1 LIVAYSSAP
10 QSGMAPEPTGPE
22 ETDMQATP
30 MRRSAAALLPA
41 LALWTAACST
51 NPATGGTQLSLISE
65 AQEIEMGR
73 EADAAIVAQMGLYPD
88 EALQRYVHQLG
99 TRLAATS
106 ERPNLPWTFRV
117 IDDHAVNAFALP
129 GGFIYVTRGIM
140 ANLESEA
147 QLATVLGHEIGH
159 VTARHSV
166 EQLSR
171 QQLAQLGLGIG
182 AILRPDLAGV
192 IDLAG
197 TGLGLLFLK
206 YGRDDERQSDE
217 LGVRYMTRANFDPR
231 VSPQVFVM
239 LERASQVEGAGRVP
253 EWLSTHPDPGNRAQH
268 LTQLVSDLQAQG
280 TNLSSFT
287 VNAEEYVQR
296 LDGLTFGPNPRE
308 GFFRDGVFWHPDLR
322 FRITFPGGWQTQNTK
337 QAVLA
342 MSPQQDALMQLTL
355 AQGSAAQAAQT
366 FASQQGVQTSGVQR
380 GDVNGLPAAAL
391 EFAANTQSGTVQ
403 GRAAW
408 IEYGGNVYQ
417 IIGYGTQ
424 QRWGANQGAVVQ
436 SIQSFAR
443 VTDQSILSVQPL
455 TLDVVRADRA
465 TSFQQFAQQ
474 NAGPIEVERLL
485 LLNQAQPTDQIRAG
499 ELVKRVR

>member
-1 LIVAYSSAP
+1 
-10 QSGMAPEPTGPE
+10 MR
-22 ETDMQATP
+22 ATP
-30 MRRSAAALLPA
+30 IGRAVTVLFPA
-41 LALWTAACST
+41 LALSAAACAT

-73 EADAAIVAQMGLYPD
+73 EADAAVVAQMGLYPD
-88 EALQRYVHQLG
+88 EALQRYVHQMG

-106 ERPNLPWTFRV
+106 ERPDLPWTFRV
-117 IDDHAVNAFALP
+117 IDDHAINAFALP

-171 QQLAQLGLGIG
+171 QQLAQLGLGLG
-182 AILRPDLAGV
+182 AILRPDLAGI

-197 TGLGLLFLK
+197 GGLGLLFLK

-217 LGVRYMTRANFDPR
+217 LGVRYMVRANFDPR
-231 VSPQVFVM
+231 PSPQVFEM
-239 LERASQVEGAGRVP
+239 LERAGEIEGAGRVP

-268 LTQLVSDLQAQG
+268 LTQLVADLQAQG
-280 TNLSSFT
+280 QDLSSLT
-287 VNAEEYVQR
+287 VNADEYVNR

-308 GFFRDGVFWHPDLR
+308 GFFRDGVFYHPDLR
-322 FRITFPGGWQTQNTK
+322 FRITFPSGWQTQNTK

-342 MSPQQDALMQLTL
+342 MSQQQDAVMQLTL
-355 AQGSAAQAAQT
+355 AQGSAAQAAQA
-366 FASQQGVQTSGVQR
+366 FASQEGVQSTQIQR
-380 GDVNGLPAAAL
+380 GDVNGMPAAAL
-391 EFAANTQSGTVQ
+391 QFAANTQGGAVQ

-417 IIGYGTQ
+417 LIGYGTQ
-424 QRWGANQGAVVQ
+424 QRWSANEPAVVQ
-436 SIQSFAR
+436 SVQSFAR
-443 VTDQSILSVQPL
+443 VTDASILNVQPL

-465 TSFQQFAQQ
+465 MSFQQFAQQ
-474 NAGPIEVERLL
+474 NAGSIGAERLL
-485 LLNQAQPTDQIRAG
+485 LLNQAQPNDAIRVG
-499 ELVKRVR
+499 DLVKRVR

>member
-1 LIVAYSSAP
+1 
-10 QSGMAPEPTGPE
+10 
-22 ETDMQATP
+22 
-30 MRRSAAALLPA
+30 
-41 LALWTAACST
+41 
-51 NPATGGTQLSLISE
+51 
-65 AQEIEMGR
+65 
-73 EADAAIVAQMGLYPD
+73 
-88 EALQRYVHQLG
+88 
-99 TRLAATS
+99 
-106 ERPNLPWTFRV
+106 
-117 IDDHAVNAFALP
+117 
-129 GGFIYVTRGIM
+129 
-140 ANLESEA
+140 
-147 QLATVLGHEIGH
+147 VLGHEIGH

-217 LGVRYMTRANFDPR
+217 LGVRYMVRANFDPR
-231 VSPQVFVM
+231 VSPQVFQM
-239 LERASQVEGAGRVP
+239 LERASAIEGAGRVP

-268 LTQLVSDLQAQG
+268 LAQLAADLQAQG
-280 TNLSSFT
+280 QDLSSLA

-296 LDGLTFGPNPRE
+296 LDGLTFGVNPRE
-308 GFFRDGVFWHPDLR
+308 GFFRDGVFYHPDLR
-322 FRITFPGGWQTQNTK
+322 FRLTFPSGWQTQNTK

-355 AQGSAAQAAQT
+355 AQGSAAQAAQA
-366 FASQQGVQTSGVQR
+366 FASQQGIQTSGVQR

-391 EFAANTQSGTVQ
+391 EFAANTQSGAVQ

-417 IIGYGTQ
+417 LIGYGTQ
-424 QRWGANQGAVVQ
+424 QRWGANQNTVVQ

-443 VTDQSILSVQPL
+443 VTDQSVLNVQPL

-465 TSFQQFAQQ
+465 MSFQQFAQQ
-474 NAGPIEVERLL
+474 NAGPIEVDRLL
-485 LLNQAQPTDQIRAG
+485 LLNQAQPADQIRSG
-499 ELVKRVR
+499 ELVKRVRGRILSPLRTELNLSS

>member
-1 LIVAYSSAP
+1 
-10 QSGMAPEPTGPE
+10 MR
-22 ETDMQATP
+22 ATP
-30 MRRSAAALLPA
+30 IGRAVTALFPV
-41 LALWTAACST
+41 LALSAAACST

-65 AQEIEMGR
+65 SQEIEMGR

-171 QQLAQLGLGIG
+171 QQLAQLGLGLG

-197 TGLGLLFLK
+197 SGLGLLFLK

-217 LGVRYMTRANFDPR
+217 LGVRYMVRANFDPR
-231 VSPQVFVM
+231 PSPQVFQM
-239 LERASQVEGAGRVP
+239 LERASALEGAGRVP
-253 EWLSTHPDPGNRAQH
+253 EWLSTHPDPGNRAEH
-268 LTQLVSDLQAQG
+268 LTQLVADLQAQG
-280 TNLSSFT
+280 QDLSTLT
-287 VNAEEYVQR
+287 VNADEYVQR

-308 GFFRDGVFWHPDLR
+308 GFFRDGVFYHPDLR

-342 MSPQQDALMQLTL
+342 MNPQQDAIMQLTL
-355 AQGSAAQAAQT
+355 AQGSAAQAAQA
-366 FASQQGVQTSGVQR
+366 FASQQGVQSTQIQR
-380 GDVNGLPAAAL
+380 GDVNGMPAAAL
-391 EFAANTQSGTVQ
+391 QFAANTQGGTVQ

-417 IIGYGTQ
+417 LIGYGTQ
-424 QRWGANQGAVVQ
+424 QRWSANEPAVVQ

-443 VTDQSILSVQPL
+443 VTDSSILNVQPL

-465 TSFQQFAQQ
+465 MTFQQFAQQ
-474 NAGPIEVERLL
+474 NAGEIGAERLL
-485 LLNQAQPTDQIRAG
+485 LLNQAQPNDAIRAG

>member
-1 LIVAYSSAP
+1 RRRAMALIP
-10 QSGMAPEPTGPE
+10 GLCLW
-22 ETDMQATP
+22 
-30 MRRSAAALLPA
+30 AAACA
-41 LALWTAACST
+41 T

-65 AQEIEMGR
+65 SQEIAMGR

-88 EALQRYVHQLG
+88 EALQRYVHDLG

-117 IDDHAVNAFALP
+117 LDDHAVNAFALP

-217 LGVRYMTRANFDPR
+217 LGVRYMTRANYDPR
-231 VSPQVFVM
+231 VAPQVFVM
-239 LERASQVEGAGRVP
+239 LERASAIEGAGRVP

-268 LTQLVSDLQAQG
+268 LTQLVADLEAQG
-280 TNLSSFT
+280 TDLSRYA
-287 VNAEEYVQR
+287 VNAEQYVQR
-296 LDGLTFGPNPRE
+296 LDGLTFGATPRE
-308 GFFRDGVFWHPDLR
+308 GFFRDGVFYHPDL
-322 FRITFPGGWQTQNTK
+322 
-337 QAVLA
+337 
-342 MSPQQDALMQLTL
+342 
-355 AQGSAAQAAQT
+355 
-366 FASQQGVQTSGVQR
+366 
-380 GDVNGLPAAAL
+380 
-391 EFAANTQSGTVQ
+391 
-403 GRAAW
+403 
-408 IEYGGNVYQ
+408 
-417 IIGYGTQ
+417 
-424 QRWGANQGAVVQ
+424 
-436 SIQSFAR
+436 
-443 VTDQSILSVQPL
+443 
-455 TLDVVRADRA
+455 
-465 TSFQQFAQQ
+465 
-474 NAGPIEVERLL
+474 
-485 LLNQAQPTDQIRAG
+485 
-499 ELVKRVR
+499 